1 MEMQEGMRDIIKGKC
16 VCKIQECWPYKT
28 ILCFK
33 FEMYVKLKCM
43 TVAQKAWEGLIKLKY
58 FKILGLLGIIKVII
72 RIGL

>member
-1 MEMQEGMRDIIKGKC
+1 MYVK
-16 VCKIQECWPYKT
+16 YKNVDHT
-28 ILCFK
+28 KQYYK

-72 RIGL
+72 CIGL